1 MPLKRSQVKKIQI
14 QFELLAD
21 KYFTKNKIVCM
32 SLTPFRPTIAPCHC
46 AWHAT
51 PPGDW
56 VRIIFWTDRRRGM
69 NGPRTDR
76 GAVVRLMAARPTT
89 WHVPPWRATRR
100 PGGEGGI
107 GGVSGVVLGVGVSAA
122 NATTAAP
129 TTKRSHDTRDTTVV
143 HATSRSAAQRGAA
156 RRSAAHGG
164 Y

>member
-1 MPLKRSQVKKIQI
+1 
-14 QFELLAD
+14 
-21 KYFTKNKIVCM
+21 
-32 SLTPFRPTIAPCHC
+32 
-46 AWHAT
+46 
-51 PPGDW
+51 
-56 VRIIFWTDRRRGM
+56 M

-143 HATSRSAAQRGAA
+143 QCHVAPAAQRGAA
-156 RRSAAHGG
+156 QRSAAHGG

>member
-1 MPLKRSQVKKIQI
+1 
-14 QFELLAD
+14 
-21 KYFTKNKIVCM
+21 M
-32 SLTPFRPTIAPCHC
+32 SLTPLRPTIAPCHC

-156 RRSAAHGG
+156 RRSAAQRTADIN
-164 Y
+164 